1 MKVTKRALR
10 LALISCAAAVALQ
23 SAPGCGGGDE
33 GDVDGDS
40 GGASQDGGPGSDGGG
55 GGEEETARC
64 VESSGSRLKK
74 VVLDHGGDDADLVRF
89 LDGEFADTEC
99 QFRTAADGTLRCL
112 PFQTS
117 TAVFAG
123 AIRVWTDAACSSA
136 IGEVSYEGTPASFVV
151 FDFPSYSVCGGNGT
165 RYHQAGS
172 RLPYDGTQ
180 TVYERDQAGAC
191 VARTAYFNRSYYTL
205 GPEIPA
211 TSFTFGLET
220 WSTTG
225 RMQVRSIQG
234 EDGSRSC
241 DHQTFRDDERD
252 EVCAISVAEDG
263 SQRCRPYAGL
273 HGTLYTDAACSAGIT
288 AAAQDTACAA
298 SNPSYLLGDAPAC
311 GLGRALYQRGPKE
324 TGPFYYM
331 GGTCTPL
338 GAGYDVFTVGSHV
351 PPSEL
356 VEISEERRAGGGRLE
371 RVDLVG
377 GGARIHKDVWFDPEL
392 DSACWFRRSG
402 ADDAW
407 RCVPVSRP
415 GRPIATRSSVRN
427 GFSDAACTA
436 AVQAVAE
443 DCTGVAPGY
452 VVDSGDDQRVYP
464 VGARLAGFYQSAG
477 SCVPVDGTWYQTAA
491 ALPFEALVQAT
502 ETPR

>member
-1 MKVTKRALR
+1 MSATGHRRRRASAAA
-10 LALISCAAAVALQ
+10 LALLAACGSGSGKDADGDAN
-23 SAPGCGGGDE
+23 GGGSD
-33 GDVDGDS
+33 
-40 GGASQDGGPGSDGGG
+40 DGGPGLDGGS
-55 GGEEETARC
+55 EEETARC
-64 VESSGSRLKK
+64 VEASGTRLKT

-89 LDGEFADTEC
+89 LDGEFGDTEC

-112 PFQTS
+112 PLQTS
-117 TAVFAG
+117 TAIFTG
-123 AIRVWTDAACSSA
+123 AIRVWTDAACSNA

-151 FDFPSYSVCGGNGT
+151 FDFPSYSVCGSSNGT

-180 TVYERDQAGAC
+180 TVYEKDQAGAC
-191 VARTAYFNRSYYTL
+191 IARTAYFNRSYYTL

-220 WSTTG
+220 WSTAG
-225 RMQVRSIQG
+225 RMQIRSIEG

-241 DHQTFRDDERD
+241 DHQSFRDHERD
-252 EVCAISVAEDG
+252 EACAIGVAEDG
-263 SQRCRPYAGL
+263 SQRCRPYAGFR
-273 HGTLYTDAACSAGIT
+273 GTLYTDASCSLGFM
-288 AAAQDTACAA
+288 AAAQQTACAA
-298 SNPSYLLGDAPAC
+298 SNPRYLLGEAPAC
-311 GLGRALYQRGPKE
+311 GLGRPLYQRGPTT
-324 TGPFYYM
+324 TGSFYYM
-331 GGTCTPL
+331 GTTCTPL

-351 PPSEL
+351 PPTEL
-356 VEISEERRAGGGRLE
+356 AEITEERHPVGGRLE

-377 GGARIHKDVWFDPEL
+377 DGARIHKDLWFDPEL

-415 GRPIATRSSVRN
+415 GRPIASRGSVRN

-443 DCTGVAPGY
+443 DCSGVAPGY

-464 VGARLAGFYQSAG
+464 VGAKLAQFYQSAG
-477 SCVPVDGTWYQTAA
+477 TCVPIDGTWYQTGA
-491 ALPFEALVQAT
+491 ALPFENLVPAT